1 MEFTFNDIFAPP
13 ARGTQKPAA
22 ATPPATEATA
32 KPVPASAAIKP
43 LPEAKDIQ
51 RSSWFVFDL
60 ETVPDETRS
69 PKPEAKQPEPR
80 PPVSCDLAD
89 LLTKPIA
96 NIKPMLTRLAEP
108 QLRELATIEA
118 GGKNRATLLSAIADE
133 IQILTG
139 CDMSAIDEW
148 KKLSFNPFGCR
159 VVAVGVAQQHGV
171 FAEVAR
177 NLDEERKLL
186 RKLWGFIHTC
196 PTRIGYNINAFDDAV
211 IIARSIMLGL
221 EEPSAPLDRRRFGN
235 RESVDLMT
243 ALFPA
248 GQAMKLKELCRLLQI
263 VPPAGYEMSGDKVLD
278 YVEAGDYDTVL
289 NYVHSDAIIE
299 RELFLKVRSFVKLD

>member
-1 MEFTFNDIFAPP
+1 MEFTFDDIFAPAGKP
-13 ARGTQKPAA
+13 PKGATAATAAAAPPPAA
-22 ATPPATEATA
+22 TATP
-32 KPVPASAAIKP
+32 AAIQP
-43 LPEAKDIQ
+43 LPQAQDIQ

-80 PPVSCDLAD
+80 PPVSCDLPD

-96 NIKPMLTRLAEP
+96 NIKPMLARLAEP
-108 QLRELATIEA
+108 QLRDLATIEA
-118 GGKNRATLLSAIADE
+118 SGKNRATLLSAINDE
-133 IQILTG
+133 IGLLTG
-139 CDMSAIDEW
+139 CDMSAVEEW
-148 KKLSFNPFGCR
+148 RRLSFNPFGCR
-159 VVAVGVAQQHGV
+159 IVAVGVAQKNAV

-177 NLDEERKLL
+177 NLDEERVLL
-186 RKLWGFIHTC
+186 RKLWGFINTC

-221 EEPSAPLDRRRFGN
+221 EAPSVTLDRRKFGN
-235 RESVDLMT
+235 RQSIDLMT
-243 ALFPA
+243 ALFPT
-248 GQAMKLKELCRLLQI
+248 GQPMKLKELCRLLQI

-278 YVEAGDYDTVL
+278 YVEAGDYATVL

-299 RELFLKVRSFVKLD
+299 RELFQKVQDFVRLD

>member
-1 MEFTFNDIFAPP
+1 MQFTFDDLFKPP
-13 ARGTQKPAA
+13 QGGKPAA
-22 ATPPATEATA
+22 GPPAA
-32 KPVPASAAIKP
+32 KPQSVQSAPITVGDIKP
-43 LPEAKDIQ
+43 LPRPAEIQ

-80 PPVSCDLAD
+80 QPMACDLVD

-96 NIKPMLTRLAEP
+96 NIKPALAKLAEP

-118 GGKNRATLLSAIADE
+118 SGKNRATLLAAINDE
-133 IQILTG
+133 IGLLTG

-148 KKLSFNPFGCR
+148 RKLSFNPFGCR
-159 VVAVGVAQQHGV
+159 IVAVGVAQNNAV

-177 NLDEERKLL
+177 NLNEERELL
-186 RKLWGFIHTC
+186 KKLWAFICTC

-211 IIARSIMLGL
+211 IIARSIMLGI
-221 EEPSAPLDRRRFGN
+221 ETSSPLDRRRFGN
-235 RESVDLMT
+235 RESIDLMT

-248 GQAMKLKELCRLLQI
+248 GQPLKLKELCRLLQI

-278 YVEAGDYDTVL
+278 YVEAGDYETVL
-289 NYVHSDAIIE
+289 KYVHSDAIIE
-299 RELFLKVRSFVKLD
+299 RELFMKCRDYVKLD

>member
-1 MEFTFNDIFAPP
+1 MEFSFNDIFAPP
-13 ARGTQKPAA
+13 AKAGQKPAA

-43 LPEAKDIQ
+43 LPEAKHIQ

-96 NIKPMLTRLAEP
+96 NIKPMLARLAEP

-118 GGKNRATLLSAIADE
+118 GGKNRATLLSAINDE
-133 IQILTG
+133 IGLLTG
-139 CDMSAIDEW
+139 CDMSAVDEW
-148 KKLSFNPFGCR
+148 RRLSFNPFGCR
-159 VVAVGVAQQHGV
+159 VVAVGVAQQNGV

-177 NLDEERKLL
+177 NLDEERVLL

-221 EEPSAPLDRRRFGN
+221 DAPETPLDRRKFGN
-235 RESVDLMT
+235 RQSIDLMT
-243 ALFPA
+243 ALFPS

-278 YVEAGDYDTVL
+278 YAEAGDYETVL

-299 RELFLKVRSFVKLD
+299 RELFHRVRDFAKLD